1 MITVQSLKQALPANT
16 KLTVSQSLVDQLNA
30 VTSDPILA
38 EHIRDNFISY
48 NTVLQDGKY
57 TTDEYLNAITYCTYK
72 VMGLTNKDA
81 YINTFP
87 QRHQQLVARG
97 ASAKDIS
104 AYVAAYHKG
113 KLVMA
118 ILDQAYV
125 PIWLVNQDNYQ
136 KAINVQVDLM
146 KNAQSELVRT
156 QAANSILTHLAKPKD
171 AMPQV
176 AIQINQNTGMNELLD
191 TLAALAEKQVNL
203 IDNGVTAK
211 ELAAQKLG
219 KRVD

>member
-57 TTDEYLNAITYCTYK
+57 TTEEYLNAITYCTYK

-125 PIWLVNQDNYQ
+125 PIWLVNQDNFQ

>member
-1 MITVQSLKQALPANT
+1 MITVQNLKQALPATT
-16 KLTVSQSLVDQLNA
+16 KLTVSQSLVDKLNA

-48 NTVLQDGKY
+48 NTVMQDGKY
-57 TTDEYLNAITYCTYK
+57 TADEYVNAITYCTYK

-113 KLVMA
+113 KLVMS
-118 ILDQAYV
+118 ILDQAH
-125 PIWLVNQDNYQ
+125 ISMWLVNQDVYQ
-136 KAINVQVDLM
+136 KAINVQADLM
-146 KNAQSELVRT
+146 RNAQSELVRT

-171 AMPQV
+171 AVPQV
-176 AIQINQNTGMNELLD
+176 AIQINQNTGMNELMD
-191 TLAALAEKQVNL
+191 AMAALAEKQVNM
-203 IDNGVTAK
+203 IDHGVTAK
-211 ELAAQKLG
+211 ELAAQRIC
-219 KRVD
+219 KRED

>member
-1 MITVQSLKQALPANT
+1 
-16 KLTVSQSLVDQLNA
+16 
-30 VTSDPILA
+30 
-38 EHIRDNFISY
+38 
-48 NTVLQDGKY
+48 
-57 TTDEYLNAITYCTYK
+57 
-72 VMGLTNKDA
+72 MGLTNKDA

-118 ILDQAYV
+118 ILDQAHI
-125 PIWLVNQDNYQ
+125 PMWLLNQDVYQ

-171 AMPQV
+171 AVPQV
-176 AIQINQNTGMNELLD
+176 AIQINQNTGMNELMD
-191 TLAALAEKQVNL
+191 AMAALAEKQVNM
-203 IDNGVTAK
+203 IDRGVTAK
-211 ELAAQKLG
+211 ELAAQRIF
-219 KRVD
+219 KRED

>member
-57 TTDEYLNAITYCTYK
+57 TTEEYLNAITYCTYK

-203 IDNGVTAK
+203 IDSGVTAK

-219 KRVD
+219 NRVD

>member
-146 KNAQSELVRT
+146 KHAQSELVRT

>member
-1 MITVQSLKQALPANT
+1 MITVQSLKLALPANT

-57 TTDEYLNAITYCTYK
+57 TADEYINAITYCTYK

-97 ASAKDIS
+97 ATAKDIS

-176 AIQINQNTGMNELLD
+176 AIQINQNSGMSELMD
-191 TLAALAEKQVNL
+191 AMAALAEKQVNL
-203 IDNGVTAK
+203 IDHGVTAK
-211 ELAAQKLG
+211 ELASQKIDKG
-219 KRVD
+219 TS

>member
-1 MITVQSLKQALPANT
+1 MITVQNLKQALPATT
-16 KLTVSQSLVDQLNA
+16 KLTVSQSLVDKLNA

-48 NTVLQDGKY
+48 NTVMQDGKY
-57 TTDEYLNAITYCTYK
+57 TADEYINAITYCTYK

-87 QRHQQLVARG
+87 QRHRQLVARG

-113 KLVMA
+113 KLVMS
-118 ILDQAYV
+118 ILDQAH
-125 PIWLVNQDNYQ
+125 ISMWLVNQDVYQ
-136 KAINVQVDLM
+136 KAINVQADLM
-146 KNAQSELVRT
+146 RNAQSELVRT

-171 AMPQV
+171 AVPQV
-176 AIQINQNTGMNELLD
+176 AIQINQNTGMNELMD
-191 TLAALAEKQVNL
+191 AMAALAEKQVNM
-203 IDNGVTAK
+203 IDHGVTAK
-211 ELAAQKLG
+211 ELAAQRIC
-219 KRVD
+219 KRED

>member
-30 VTSDPILA
+30 VTTDPILA

-57 TTDEYLNAITYCTYK
+57 TTEEYLNAITYCTYK

-203 IDNGVTAK
+203 IDSGVTAK

>member
-1 MITVQSLKQALPANT
+1 MITVQNLKQALPATT
-16 KLTVSQSLVDQLNA
+16 KLTVSQSLVDKLNA

-48 NTVLQDGKY
+48 NTVMQDGKY
-57 TTDEYLNAITYCTYK
+57 TADEYINAITYCTYK

-87 QRHQQLVARG
+87 QRHRPLVARG

-113 KLVMA
+113 KLVMS
-118 ILDQAYV
+118 ILDQAH
-125 PIWLVNQDNYQ
+125 ISMWLVNQDVYQ
-136 KAINVQVDLM
+136 KAINVQADLM
-146 KNAQSELVRT
+146 RNAQSELVRT

-171 AMPQV
+171 AVPQV
-176 AIQINQNTGMNELLD
+176 AIQINQNTGMNELMD
-191 TLAALAEKQVNL
+191 AMAALAEKQVNM
-203 IDNGVTAK
+203 IDHGVTAK
-211 ELAAQKLG
+211 ELAAQRIC
-219 KRVD
+219 KRED

>member
-1 MITVQSLKQALPANT
+1 MITVQSLKQALPAT
-16 KLTVSQSLVDQLNA
+16 SKLTVSQSLVDQLNA
-30 VTSDPILA
+30 VTSDPLLA
-38 EHIRDNFISY
+38 EHIRNNFVTY
-48 NTVLQDGKY
+48 NTVMQDGKY
-57 TTDEYLNAITYCTYK
+57 TAEEYVNAITYCTYK
-72 VMGLTNKDA
+72 IMGLTNKDA

-118 ILDQAYV
+118 ILDQAHI
-125 PIWLVNQDNYQ
+125 PMWLLNQDAYQ

-171 AMPQV
+171 AVPQV

>member
-1 MITVQSLKQALPANT
+1 MITVQNLKQALPATT
-16 KLTVSQSLVDQLNA
+16 KLTVSQSLVDKLNA

-48 NTVLQDGKY
+48 NTVMQAGKY
-57 TTDEYLNAITYCTYK
+57 TADEYINAITYCTYK

-87 QRHQQLVARG
+87 QRHRQLVARG

-113 KLVMA
+113 KLVMS
-118 ILDQAYV
+118 ILDQAHI
-125 PIWLVNQDNYQ
+125 PMWLLNQDVYQ

-171 AMPQV
+171 AVPQV
-176 AIQINQNTGMNELLD
+176 AIQINQNTGMNELMD
-191 TLAALAEKQVNL
+191 AMAALAEKQVNM
-203 IDNGVTAK
+203 IDHGVTAK
-211 ELAAQKLG
+211 ELAAQRIC
-219 KRVD
+219 KRED

>member
-1 MITVQSLKQALPANT
+1 MITVQSLKQALPAT
-16 KLTVSQSLVDQLNA
+16 SKLTVNQSLVDQLNA
-30 VTSDPILA
+30 VTSDPLLA
-38 EHIRDNFISY
+38 EHIRNNFVTY
-48 NTVLQDGKY
+48 NTVMQEGKY
-57 TTDEYLNAITYCTYK
+57 TAEEYVNAITYCTYK
-72 VMGLTNKDA
+72 IMGLTNKDA

-118 ILDQAYV
+118 ILDQAHI
-125 PIWLVNQDNYQ
+125 PMWLLNQDVYQ
-136 KAINVQVDLM
+136 KAINVQADLM

-171 AMPQV
+171 AVPQV

-191 TLAALAEKQVNL
+191 TLAALAEKQVNM
-203 IDNGVTAK
+203 IDHGVTAK

>member
-1 MITVQSLKQALPANT
+1 MITVQNLKQALPATT
-16 KLTVSQSLVDQLNA
+16 KLTVSQSLVDKLNA

-48 NTVLQDGKY
+48 NTVMQAGKY
-57 TTDEYLNAITYCTYK
+57 TADEYINAITYCTYK

-87 QRHQQLVARG
+87 QRHRQLVARG

-113 KLVMA
+113 KLVMS
-118 ILDQAYV
+118 ILDQAH
-125 PIWLVNQDNYQ
+125 ISMWLVNQDVYQ
-136 KAINVQVDLM
+136 KAINVQADLM
-146 KNAQSELVRT
+146 RNAQSELVRT

-171 AMPQV
+171 AVPQV
-176 AIQINQNTGMNELLD
+176 AIQINQNTGMNELMD
-191 TLAALAEKQVNL
+191 AMAALAEKQVNM
-203 IDNGVTAK
+203 IDHGVTAK
-211 ELAAQKLG
+211 ELAAQRIC
-219 KRVD
+219 KRED

>member
-1 MITVQSLKQALPANT
+1 MITIQSLKQALPAT
-16 KLTVSQSLVDQLNA
+16 SKLTVSQSLVDQLNA
-30 VTSDPILA
+30 VTSDPLLA
-38 EHIRDNFISY
+38 EHIRNNFVTY
-48 NTVLQDGKY
+48 NTVMQDGKY
-57 TTDEYLNAITYCTYK
+57 TAEEYVNAITYCTYK
-72 VMGLTNKDA
+72 IMGLTNKDA

-118 ILDQAYV
+118 ILDQAHI
-125 PIWLVNQDNYQ
+125 PMWLLNQDAYQ

-171 AMPQV
+171 AVPQV

-191 TLAALAEKQVNL
+191 TLAALAEKQVNM
-203 IDNGVTAK
+203 IDQGVTAK

>member
-1 MITVQSLKQALPANT
+1 MITVQSLKQALPAT
-16 KLTVSQSLVDQLNA
+16 AKLNVSQSLVDQLNA

-38 EHIRDNFISY
+38 GHIRENFVSY
-48 NTVLQDGKY
+48 TNVLQEGKY
-57 TTDEYLNAITYCTYK
+57 TSEEYVNAITYCTYK
-72 VMGLTNKDA
+72 LMGLTNKDA

-113 KLVMA
+113 KLVVA

-176 AIQINQNTGMNELLD
+176 AIQINQNTGMNELMD
-191 TLAALAEKQVNL
+191 ALAELAEKQVNM
-203 IDNGVTAK
+203 IDQGVTAK
-211 ELAAQKLG
+211 EIAAQKIC

>member
-1 MITVQSLKQALPANT
+1 MITVQSLKLALPANT

-57 TTDEYLNAITYCTYK
+57 TADEYINAITYCTYK

-176 AIQINQNTGMNELLD
+176 AIQINQNTGMNELMD
-191 TLAALAEKQVNL
+191 AMAALAEKQVNM
-203 IDNGVTAK
+203 IDHGVTAK
-211 ELAAQKLG
+211 ELASQKIYKG
-219 KRVD
+219 TS